1 MKPSEKIKAL
11 TFDVFGTVSDWR
23 SSIVDEGEVLNHK
36 WQKKIDW
43 EAFALAWRGLY
54 EPSMEI
60 VRQGKRPWVI
70 LDVLHRE
77 ILLSLLPKFSLD
89 DLKESEIDHLNYVWH
104 RLKPWPDCVEGLSLL
119 KFFFIIAALSN
130 GNVALITNM

>member
-77 ILLSLLPKFSLD
+77 ILLSLSPKLAWM
-89 DLKESEIDHLNYVWH
+89 I
-104 RLKPWPDCVEGLSLL
+104 
-119 KFFFIIAALSN
+119 
-130 GNVALITNM
+130 